1 MTGSLNTTSATPST
15 ENLSVKVIQ
24 FVYIVGYLDPYYS
37 SLYSFSCFFVQQ
49 VASVSLTFPWSGST
63 VTAGISFQID
73 WSWDV
78 LLSDGSMDILL
89 VSDISASKVVAILD
103 SNVPTSGI
111 STSATVPL
119 NIANGAYYIQLKVK
133 SGNEKSAVN
142 GPFIIIGG
150 SQSSSSSSAS
160 SSQTSI
166 SASSN
171 SQTPTSA
178 ASNSQTSNSD
188 ASSSQTS
195 NTATHTVANA
205 STSYN
210 SSESSSLPTGII
222 AAISIIS
229 VVVVVAGIGGTM
241 FWWRKR
247 NRLLEAITTKYENE
261 AKYYDRQAQMND
273 AQATGSGTPPPT
285 SPHGGG
291 YNQSYQNAHNLNTET
306 NNYVSNHNY
315 AIDQQNQIPLQSP
328 PAYYPAAHVHT
339 PTTGYPMPMPVPF
352 VRQQEEPYHQHSIY
366 DEYASNAQNS
376 AMTDSSRIEVG
387 TISSAPNTNDT
398 SSLLNSTATQ
408 SSIRHVPHTP
418 DEIITS
424 SPHLNDEPQ
433 SPHTK

>member
-1 MTGSLNTTSATPST
+1 MRLTGASLC
-15 ENLSVKVIQ
+15 LI
-24 FVYIVGYLDPYYS
+24 G
-37 SLYSFSCFFVQQ
+37 FFVQQ
-49 VASVSLTFPWSGST
+49 VASVSLSYPWSGST
-63 VTAGISFQID
+63 LTAGISFQVN
-73 WSWDV
+73 WNWDA
-78 LLSDGSMDILL
+78 LPTSKDDGSMDILL
-89 VSDISASKVVAILD
+89 VSDILASKVVAVLD
-103 SNVPTSGI
+103 SNVATSGI

-119 NIANGAYYIQLKVK
+119 NTTNGAYYIQLKVT

-142 GPFIIIGG
+142 GPFSINGG
-150 SQSSSSSSAS
+150 SQSSSSS
-160 SSQTSI
+160 QTS
-166 SASSN
+166 S
-171 SQTPTSA
+171 
-178 ASNSQTSNSD
+178 
-188 ASSSQTS
+188 
-195 NTATHTVANA
+195 TATHTVTNA
-205 STSYN
+205 STTYN
-210 SSESSSLPTGII
+210 SSESPSLPTGII
-222 AAISIIS
+222 VAISIIS

-247 NRLLEAITTKYENE
+247 NRLIEAITTKYENE

-273 AQATGSGTPPPT
+273 MQPTGGGSPPPT
-285 SPHGGG
+285 SPTVGS
-291 YNQSYQNAHNLNTET
+291 YNQSYQNANALSTET
-306 NNYVSNHNY
+306 NNYVSNTNY
-315 AIDQQNQIPLQSP
+315 AVDQQNQIPLQSP

-339 PTTGYPMPMPVPF
+339 PATAYPMPMPVPF

-366 DEYASNAQNS
+366 DGYASNAQNP

>member
-1 MTGSLNTTSATPST
+1 MRLTCASLC
-15 ENLSVKVIQ
+15 LI
-24 FVYIVGYLDPYYS
+24 G
-37 SLYSFSCFFVQQ
+37 FFAQK
-49 VASVSLTFPWSGST
+49 VASVSLWGPLNGATI
-63 VTAGISFQID
+63 TAGLSFEV
-73 WSWDV
+73 SWGWDGMPNPTD
-78 LLSDGSMDILL
+78 DGSMDILL
-89 VSDISASKVVAILD
+89 VSDISASKVVAVLD
-103 SNVPTSGI
+103 SNVSPLATY
-111 STSATVPL
+111 TSATIPL
-119 NIANGAYYIQLKVK
+119 NITNGAYYIQLKVT
-133 SGNEKSAVN
+133 SGNEKTAVN
-142 GPFIIIGG
+142 GPFSITGG

-160 SSQTSI
+160 
-166 SASSN
+166 N

-178 ASNSQTSNSD
+178 LSNSQTSNSD
-188 ASSSQTS
+188 SSNSQTS
-195 NTATHTVANA
+195 STATHPVTNA
-205 STSYN
+205 STTYN

-291 YNQSYQNAHNLNTET
+291 YNQSYQNANNLNTET

-339 PTTGYPMPMPVPF
+339 PTTAYPMPMPVPF